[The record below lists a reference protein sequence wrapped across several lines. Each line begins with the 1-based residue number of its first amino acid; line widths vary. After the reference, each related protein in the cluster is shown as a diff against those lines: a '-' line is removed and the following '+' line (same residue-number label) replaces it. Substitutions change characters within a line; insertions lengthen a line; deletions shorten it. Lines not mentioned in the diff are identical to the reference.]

1 MLENILGGVGAAA
14 LAIGLL
20 LTIRGLIFMKS
31 GEKVL
36 AEVVSCV
43 KSQKGWHSP
52 KVRFRASG
60 KEVEAVSAVEF
71 ANEIPAGE
79 QRLIIYNKSKPE
91 DFRFADSFR
100 TNLMGFGGLSV
111 IGLLFVLRFWIL

>member
-1 MLENILGGVGAAA
+1 MLENILGGVGLAA
-14 LAIGLL
+14 LVIGLGL
-20 LTIRGLIFMKS
+20 LGKALVFMKS

-111 IGLLFVLRFWIL
+111 IGLLFVVRFWIL